1 MTGTSF
7 LVALLA
13 VAIATAQEQKPSFE
27 VASIRLHPGTITF
40 SSDPAISGSRVT
52 GTAITLVDM
61 LTYAY
66 RVKYDQISGGPNWAS
81 VDHYDIAARAEGDG
95 VLGEEAARAMFQ
107 ALLADRFKLKIHR
120 ETKDLPVFALVVGKN
135 GPKLKNSS
143 PDADGNSFVTA
154 SYTGLIHMVTARGTM
169 EGLARQLSNTAGR
182 PVLDKTGLT
191 AFYAYTLDWLP
202 ADRASGSDSEAASMF
217 TAVQQ
222 LGLKLES
229 AKAPYEVLVI
239 DQAAKP
245 SEN

>member
-1 MTGTSF
+1 MTGKSF
-7 LVALLA
+7 LGMLLA
-13 VAIATAQEQKPSFE
+13 ISGIASQEFE

-66 RVKYDQISGGPNWAS
+66 RVKYDQISGGPNWAN
-81 VDHYDIAARAEGDG
+81 VDHYDLAAKAEGDG
-95 VLGEEAARAMFQ
+95 LLGEDAARAMFQ
-107 ALLADRFKLKIHR
+107 TLLADRFKLKIHR
-120 ETKDLPVFALVVGKN
+120 ETRDLPVYALVVGKN

-143 PDADGNSFVTA
+143 PEADGNGLVTA

-182 PVLDKTGLT
+182 PVVDKTGLT
-191 AFYAYTLDWLP
+191 GSYAYSLDWLP

-229 AKAPYEVLVI
+229 TKAPYEMLVI